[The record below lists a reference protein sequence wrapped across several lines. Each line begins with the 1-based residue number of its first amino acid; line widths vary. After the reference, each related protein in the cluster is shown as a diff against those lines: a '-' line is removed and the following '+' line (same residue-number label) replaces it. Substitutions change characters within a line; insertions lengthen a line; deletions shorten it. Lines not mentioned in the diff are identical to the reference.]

1 MSGSIVNRRQQK
13 GIRTVR
19 KPKKMKITP
28 EEQVAKEA
36 SGGVK
41 DDARTMKLMVR
52 EPAEGGGGGGEEGK
66 KERKAEGKK
75 TKGGEVAK
83 RRSKREK

>member
-1 MSGSIVNRRQQK
+1 
-13 GIRTVR
+13 
-19 KPKKMKITP
+19 MKITP

-52 EPAEGGGGGGEEGK
+52 EPAEGGGAGGK
-66 KERKAEGKK
+66 KGRRKERQ
-75 TKGGEVAK
+75 KGRRQKGEK
-83 RRSKREK
+83 